1 MDDLK
6 TLRARIDEL
15 DDGIIDLFRERMA
28 AARDIAACKRES
40 GLGVLNRSRER
51 EVLARVTGRAGEEL
65 ESYAKLLYQTIFE
78 VSRSYQDR
86 LLVDDSAFTA
96 RIEAA
101 IQNTPPLFPTKATVA
116 CQGVEGAYSQVA
128 CDKLFS
134 LPSILYFR
142 QFDGVFQAVQSGMCR
157 YGILPIDNSSN
168 GSVGR
173 VYDLMRNHRFHI
185 ARSTRLCVRH
195 SLLAKPGVA
204 LSDVKEIFS
213 HEQALGQCSEYLK
226 ELRGV
231 KVTVCENTAAAARLV
246 AESDRRDIAAISSP
260 HCAGL
265 YGLSV
270 LNDRVQNSE
279 NNYTRFICISKELE
293 IYPGAN
299 RISLMLSTAHR
310 PGSLYEL
317 LSKFAALGVNLTKL
331 ESRPLPGSDFEFVFY
346 FDMEASVLSPD
357 VRKMLASLA
366 ASPELF
372 VFLGNY
378 QEVS

>member
-1 MDDLK
+1 M
-6 TLRARIDEL
+6 
-15 DDGIIDLFRERMA
+15 
-28 AARDIAACKRES
+28 
-40 GLGVLNRSRER
+40 
-51 EVLARVTGRAGEEL
+51 
-65 ESYAKLLYQTIFE
+65 
-78 VSRSYQDR
+78 
-86 LLVDDSAFTA
+86 
-96 RIEAA
+96 
-101 IQNTPPLFPTKATVA
+101 
-116 CQGVEGAYSQVA
+116 
-128 CDKLFS
+128 
-134 LPSILYFR
+134 
-142 QFDGVFQAVQSGMCR
+142 
-157 YGILPIDNSSN
+157 
-168 GSVGR
+168 
-173 VYDLMRNHRFHI
+173 
-185 ARSTRLCVRH
+185 
-195 SLLAKPGVA
+195 
-204 LSDVKEIFS
+204 
-213 HEQALGQCSEYLK
+213 
-226 ELRGV
+226 
-231 KVTVCENTAAAARLV
+231 CENTAAAARLV